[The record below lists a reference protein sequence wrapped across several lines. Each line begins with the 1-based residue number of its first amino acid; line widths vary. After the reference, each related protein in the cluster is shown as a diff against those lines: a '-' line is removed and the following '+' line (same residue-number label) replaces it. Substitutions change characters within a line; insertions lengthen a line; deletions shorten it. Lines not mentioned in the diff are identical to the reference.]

1 MVIYSIYPP
10 EVVLAQAETTERHY
24 FTVEMDGKSFVL
36 EMVNGQAQIVRLLSP
51 NPRDYLNPKW
61 QPGTTF
67 GFSSPPQ
74 TSL

>member
-1 MVIYSIYPP
+1 MVLYSIYPP
-10 EVVLAQAETTERHY
+10 EVVLAQAETPQRHY

-36 EMVNGQAQIVRLLSP
+36 EMVNNQAQIVRLLSP
-51 NPRDYLNPKW
+51 NPRDYWNPKW
-61 QPGTTF
+61 QPGATF

>member
-10 EVVLAQAETTERHY
+10 EIVLGQTEVSQPHY

-36 EMVNGQAQIVRLLSP
+36 EMVDGQARIVRLLST
-51 NPRDYLNPKW
+51 NPRDYMEPKY

-67 GFSSPPQ
+67 GFVSPPQ